1 MDNIILLFQSRHE
14 GELEHY
20 DSVLV
25 KRKIL
30 EFGKIIAKH
39 MVEDGVANL

>member
-25 KRKIL
+25 KRKL
-30 EFGKIIAKH
+30 WEFGQIIAEH